1 MEAPTNYIETNEKPA
16 APDNT
21 YPNGDCAA
29 AGCNPGCE
37 APEPDTASSTESEAV
52 PAVSIPKTSSLDIVK
67 TGTYGART
75 FSPVFQRDSLR
86 WTRRLEAESEA
97 CACLAG

>member
-67 TGTYGART
+67 
-75 FSPVFQRDSLR
+75 P
-86 WTRRLEAESEA
+86 
-97 CACLAG
+97 